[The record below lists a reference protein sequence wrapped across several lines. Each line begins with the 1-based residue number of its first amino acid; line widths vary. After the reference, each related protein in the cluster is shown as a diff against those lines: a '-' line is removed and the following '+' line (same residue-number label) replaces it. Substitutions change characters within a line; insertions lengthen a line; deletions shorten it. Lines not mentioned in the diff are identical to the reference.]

1 MTQKLNELLD
11 STVTTVQ
18 DNVNNVL
25 STTSDLVN
33 TTSDLV
39 KNTTKNV
46 LSTTNNVLSTTS
58 DLVSNVTD
66 TVTKK
71 TSDVISM
78 IINNKMVVT
87 AVVGIALVVYC
98 SKVSFKVP
106 NFVLKLMNN
115 SNVRLIVL
123 FGIAY
128 LTTQDI
134 SLALLSTVAFMLTLN
149 KIAIYRNNKKI
160 AKALKGSNLK
170 KLDDSDSDSEQKSPE
185 GSKNNIEGAPIDNS
199 ESETPKSETPKS
211 EIPKSETPKSEK
223 PKSVIP
229 KPETPKSVTPS
240 SEVSGYSGDNYATL

>member
-25 STTSDLVN
+25 STTSDLVK
-33 TTSDLV
+33 TTTD
-39 KNTTKNV
+39 
-46 LSTTNNVLSTTS
+46 NVLSTTS

-66 TVTKK
+66 TVTKR

-78 IINNKMVVT
+78 IMNNKMVVT

-106 NFVLKLMNN
+106 NYVLKLMNN

-128 LTTQDI
+128 LATQDI

-149 KIAIYRNNKKI
+149 RIAIYRNNKKI

-185 GSKNNIEGAPIDNS
+185 GSKNDIEGAPIDNS

-211 EIPKSETPKSEK
+211 E
-223 PKSVIP
+223 
-229 KPETPKSVTPS
+229 TPS
-240 SEVSGYSGDNYATL
+240 SEVSGYGGDNYATL

>member
-1 MTQKLNELLD
+1 MFYQLLD
-11 STVTTVQ
+11 
-18 DNVNNVL
+18 N
-25 STTSDLVN
+25 LVN

-39 KNTTKNV
+39 KTTTDN
-46 LSTTNNVLSTTS
+46 NNVLSTTS
-58 DLVSNVTD
+58 DLVSNVTN

-71 TSDVISM
+71 TSDVINM
-78 IINNKMVVT
+78 IMNNKMVVT

-128 LTTQDI
+128 LATQDI

-149 KIAIYRNNKKI
+149 RIAIYRNNKKI

-170 KLDDSDSDSEQKSPE
+170 KLDDSDSDSEKNHQKVLKTILKE
-185 GSKNNIEGAPIDNS
+185 HQ
-199 ESETPKSETPKS
+199 
-211 EIPKSETPKSEK
+211 
-223 PKSVIP
+223 
-229 KPETPKSVTPS
+229 
-240 SEVSGYSGDNYATL
+240 